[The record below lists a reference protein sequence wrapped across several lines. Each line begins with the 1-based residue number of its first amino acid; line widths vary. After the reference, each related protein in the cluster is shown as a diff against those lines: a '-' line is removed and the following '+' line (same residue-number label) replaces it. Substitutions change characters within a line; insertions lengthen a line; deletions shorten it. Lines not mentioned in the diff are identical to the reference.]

1 MYTEEEAIEAVEAF
15 DLEHMEGSLQKLF
28 LGNFCG
34 YEVYSVNGNFV
45 KRLPSPRAIEWTE
58 AGHFLRYEF
67 IPENEI
73 WIDNNLNNLNYAP
86 NLLHETWEI
95 INWLKYNLDYE
106 TAHTQYA
113 MPIEAKYRLKEFE
126 QRYADVK

>member
-1 MYTEEEAIEAVEAF
+1 MYTEEEAIEAVKAF

-28 LGNFCG
+28 LGTFG
-34 YEVYSVNGNFV
+34 GFEVYSVNGDFI
-45 KRLPSPRAIEWTE
+45 KRLPTPGAIEFTE
-58 AGHFLRYEF
+58 AGNFMRYKF
-67 IPENEI
+67 IPEGEL
-73 WIDNNLNNLNYAP
+73 WLDNNLNNLNYAP
-86 NLLHETWEI
+86 NLLHEYWETV
-95 INWLKYNLDYE
+95 NWIKDDLDYE